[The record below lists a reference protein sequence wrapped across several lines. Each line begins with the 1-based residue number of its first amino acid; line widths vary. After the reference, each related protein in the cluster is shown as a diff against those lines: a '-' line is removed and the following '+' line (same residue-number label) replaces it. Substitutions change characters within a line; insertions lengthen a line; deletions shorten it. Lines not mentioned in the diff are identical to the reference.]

1 MAAIAEEKFVS
12 LTTFTKDGRPKP
24 VPVWIVALGENAAGK
39 SEVGFTTGD
48 NSWKMKRIGNTPRI
62 TLQACDQRG
71 NVTAGAPVVEG
82 TARKGTT
89 AEFEQIAALVSKKYG
104 IMVPVIKFVG
114 IFRKMFKGEESAN
127 SAVVIELAE

>member
-1 MAAIAEEKFVS
+1 MAAIAEEKYVS

-24 VPVWIVALGENAAGK
+24 LPVWIVALGENDTGK

-48 NSWKMKRIGNTPRI
+48 DSWKMKRIGNTPRV

-71 NVTAGAPVVEG
+71 NITDGAPVVEG
-82 TARKGTT
+82 TARKATS
-89 AEFEQIAALVSKKYG
+89 AEFSEISALVKKKYG
-104 IMVPVIKFVG
+104 VMVPVIKFIG

-127 SAVVIELAE
+127 SGVVIELAA